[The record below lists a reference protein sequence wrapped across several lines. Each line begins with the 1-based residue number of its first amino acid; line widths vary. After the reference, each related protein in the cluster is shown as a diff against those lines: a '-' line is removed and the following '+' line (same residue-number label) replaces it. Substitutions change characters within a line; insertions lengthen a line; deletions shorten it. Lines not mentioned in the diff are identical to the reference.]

1 MNHTQSKITEAYFT
15 QKLDEAGL
23 LGLLKA
29 GASALLKS
37 GAMKIAKA
45 AMTQAISRGAQ
56 ILSSKSLEEYEAKI
70 DSFLLNMATQL
81 GAKSVDELRKSL
93 KDDKFRKTLDPYVVS
108 HLDTM
113 FALKDKLHAA
123 AMISRSV
130 QTRTAQGVPPV
141 LTTPPSGSS
150 NPDYEWVP
158 GKGYVK
164 KTTSAASFEPKE
176 LTVIRGEGTA
186 DKPIPDGM
194 VYQYFNKQWNLVTK
208 NGLQPLDKVG
218 KKTLIAKLTQFA
230 KDGRDDKKDVVAAKA
245 TAGSPAAPAD
255 VIKQIKENYHSY
267 KQFYV

>member
-1 MNHTQSKITEAYFT
+1 MNHTQSKITETYFT

-29 GASALLKS
+29 GAGALLKS

-93 KDDKFRKTLDPYVVS
+93 KDDKFRKTLDSFVVS

-141 LTTPPSGSS
+141 ITTPPAGGT
-150 NPDYEWVP
+150 PP
-158 GKGYVK
+158 AGR
-164 KTTSAASFEPKE
+164 TTPATPSAFEPKD

-186 DKPIPDGM
+186 DKPLMDGA

-208 NGLQPLDKVG
+208 TGLQPLDKVG

-245 TAGSPAAPAD
+245 TAGSPAASAD
-255 VIKQIKENYHSY
+255 VIKQIKENYNSY